1 MNIPS
6 HLQKIGTHTWVYTF
20 DTEKDRPNLGYIRG
34 TDMALAVDAGH
45 SSSHVQD
52 FYGALERE
60 LLPLPDLTVI
70 THWHWDHTF
79 GMHAV
84 HGKTMARP
92 ETNRRLR
99 EIRREMRE
107 DPDYARRFLQSDSC
121 IRKEYAGGVPLI
133 VVPADEEV
141 PDGFEIN
148 LGGVTARLLYAE
160 SPHTEDGLLV
170 YVPEDQ
176 VLYIGDAQLGEFPS
190 WRIDYRKLA
199 ALADR
204 IRRLDVK
211 TVVDGHWGTYRKA
224 AFLEELG
231 Y

>member
-141 PDGFEIN
+141 PDGFEIK
-148 LGGVTARLLYAE
+148 LGGVTARLL
-160 SPHTEDGLLV
+160 PN
-170 YVPEDQ
+170 P
-176 VLYIGDAQLGEFPS
+176 
-190 WRIDYRKLA
+190 
-199 ALADR
+199 R
-204 IRRLDVK
+204 IRK
-211 TVVDGHWGTYRKA
+211 TVFWSMCRKIRFSISETRSLGN
-224 AFLEELG
+224 FLPGVWITGSWLPWQTG
-231 Y
+231 SGGWM